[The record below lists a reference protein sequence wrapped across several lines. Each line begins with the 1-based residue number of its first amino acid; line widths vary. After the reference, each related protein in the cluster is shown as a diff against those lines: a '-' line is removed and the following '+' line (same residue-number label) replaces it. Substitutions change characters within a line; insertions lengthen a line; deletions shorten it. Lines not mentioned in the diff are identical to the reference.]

1 MTTPPQTIAALTA
14 KRARLETTRDDLT
27 ARLKGRAA
35 ELELLNGQEPS
46 AENVSAFVQAESEHR
61 DVAAALERTGR
72 SIADLNRDL
81 ERLNAEAETAARFE
95 ELASL
100 AETLDALTLQQS
112 GGYERLNEALKEH
125 LEPILAHLEARRE
138 TASRFKA
145 RLRELAPAHISLS
158 GYRTYSTDQNAQAER
173 VEQDLKA
180 RGVSIR
186 NVLENDPPLPRPF
199 GRLIVQLLAVME
211 EERYN
216 LNPVEVSK

>member
-1 MTTPPQTIAALTA
+1 MTTEPQTIASLTA

-35 ELELLNGQEPS
+35 ELELLNGREPS

-61 DVAAALERTGR
+61 DVAVALERTER
-72 SIADLNRDL
+72 SIADLDREL

-95 ELASL
+95 ELVSL
-100 AETLDALTLQQS
+100 AETLNALGLQQG

-138 TASRFKA
+138 TASRLKA
-145 RLRELAPAHISLS
+145 RLRELAPAHIRLS
-158 GYRTYSTDQNAQAER
+158 GYRTYSAEQNAQAER

-180 RGVSIR
+180 RGVNLR
-186 NVLENDPPLPRPF
+186 DVLENDPPLPRPF
-199 GRLIVQLLAVME
+199 GTLIVQLLAAME
-211 EERYN
+211 EELR
-216 LNPVEVSK
+216 NPSPAVASR